1 MILRVGTF
9 TAQGEAL
16 VHQIL
21 GEWQEIIPQYR
32 DKEIPLEQW
41 TGECFTKRLP
51 ILFVGACGI
60 AVRAI
65 APFVKDKLS
74 DSAVLVMDERGQYV
88 IPLLSGHMGG
98 ANELAMQI
106 AKRAG
111 ATPVL
116 TTATDVEGL
125 FSVDVFA
132 KENGLRIMNR
142 EGIREVSAKLLR
154 GELVTITWDTDV
166 TYSWNHKGRVDQCLR
181 YQKQEDKISKNQEQ
195 EHRTHRNKIYENE
208 NQENRDYVIQNEGKQ
223 TGDDE
228 TGMPTGLRFVPF
240 ETKDVDIRIITKKSF
255 GQMDGM
261 TQKLLLLAKEFVLG
275 IGCKKGK
282 SFSELDAFLKEH
294 VPWKLE
300 DEIYAIASID
310 LKAREEG
317 LWELAQYY
325 HIPFRTYSAQA
336 LEGVEG
342 DFSESGFVRE
352 KTGVGN
358 VCERAAMYAAG
369 DGGTLL
375 QKKVAA
381 DGMTVA
387 VVQRK
392 PVIHFT

>member
-1 MILRVGTF
+1 VILRICTF

-16 VHQIL
+16 AHRML
-21 GEWQEIIPQYR
+21 EEWQEIIPQYR
-32 DKEIPLEQW
+32 RKDTPLEQW
-41 TGECFTKRLP
+41 TGECFAKHLP

-98 ANELAMQI
+98 ANELAEQI
-106 AKRAG
+106 AKQVG

-132 KENGLRIMNR
+132 KKNGLRIMNR

-154 GELVTITWDTDV
+154 GEAVTITWDDQV
-166 TYSWNHKGRVDQCLR
+166 TCAQQVDELKGQG
-181 YQKQEDKISKNQEQ
+181 QAE
-195 EHRTHRNKIYENE
+195 T
-208 NQENRDYVIQNEGKQ
+208 
-223 TGDDE
+223 E
-228 TGMPTGLRFVPF
+228 TGFLPKGIQVVPF
-240 ETKDVDIRIITKKSF
+240 ETKDVDIRIVTRNGL
-255 GQMDGM
+255 GQLEEK
-261 TQKLLLLAKEFVLG
+261 TQKLLLLAKEYLLG

-282 SFSELDAFLKEH
+282 SFLELDTFLREH
-294 VPWKLE
+294 ISWKLE

-310 LKAREEG
+310 LKTREEG

-325 HIPFRTYSAQA
+325 HIPFMTYSAEA
-336 LEGVEG
+336 LESVEG
-342 DFSESGFVRE
+342 DFSESEFVRE
-352 KTGVGN
+352 KTGVAN

-369 DGGTLL
+369 EGGALI
-375 QKKVAA
+375 QKKEAEN
-381 DGMTVA
+381 GMTVA
-387 VVQRK
+387 VARRK
-392 PVIHFT
+392 PVIYL